1 MDSRNNPFTSK
12 ISQLCHRPNGRT
24 LQTSLNYESS
34 ASFFCCLCHQ
44 RSQPDFVS
52 KGKKELMPF
61 IFPSGS
67 VPRWRFPATFQLHY
81 RDLCR
86 DYDKNTCFLQ
96 FQSDQGHFSPFFFPP
111 FFAITYQSSTWQA
124 DLPLFKQ
131 LTSLA
136 ARKALDLN
144 LATTTT
150 CVFHHLPTHHVHE
163 TSCPSRTR
171 HDDFLSLYWNC
182 WMFSQVWLR
191 L

>member
-1 MDSRNNPFTSK
+1 MDSGNNPFTSE
-12 ISQLCHRPNGRT
+12 ISQLCHHLNGRT

-34 ASFFCCLCHQ
+34 VSFFCCLRHQ

-81 RDLCR
+81 RDLCW

-96 FQSDQGHFSPFFFPP
+96 FQSDQGHFSRYFF

-144 LATTTT
+144 LASPRRH
-150 CVFHHLPTHHVHE
+150 VFFITFQPIMY
-163 TSCPSRTR
+163 TR
-171 HDDFLSLYWNC
+171 HPVHLEHVMMTFWVYTGTVECFHRFD
-182 WMFSQVWLR
+182 
-191 L
+191 